1 MVAPLLDAMRSEAG
15 IPHAVPRPAVLVPLK
30 EHFKILGGDGDE
42 VLLGCS
48 DGTTMTG
55 AEYLERFHGADLE
68 VALFHPEAGPVNLY
82 RGARFANQKQ
92 RDLLRLAQP
101 VCSAPDCKRAADH
114 CEYHHITPWSRGGE
128 TNLANLAPLCR
139 YHNRV
144 NDDFGTGRRGR
155 IVRRRGRIYWC
166 SPSGYLV
173 ANPCGNR
180 GTMELLFA

>member
-1 MVAPLLDAMRSEAG
+1 MVGPLLDAMRSESG
-15 IPHAVPRPAVLVPLK
+15 IPHAVPRPAVLVPLP
-30 EHFKILGGDGDE
+30 EHLKILAGDGDE

-55 AEYLERFHGADLE
+55 AEYLQRFHGAELE

-101 VCSAPDCKRAADH
+101 VCAAPDCKRAADH
-114 CEYHHITPWSRGGE
+114 CEAHHITPWSRGGE

-144 NDDFGTGRRGR
+144 NDDVGTGRRGR
-155 IVRRRGRIYWC
+155 IVRRRGRLYWR
-166 SPSGYLV
+166 SPRGYLV
-173 ANPCGNR
+173 ANRCGNR
-180 GTMELLFA
+180 GAMELLFA